1 MPRALNK
8 PEAGHSIE
16 ALRTLAI
23 LSMQTMTNR
32 GDIHEINQALAELET
47 ANAGANQEIGDPRD
61 ASAEFERDMAPIC
74 EAVATAIR
82 TKDLAAF
89 SGLKA
94 MFASMLAEA
103 NKEPA
108 LADVLQ
114 RQIGAALLEGLTAE
128 IAKGT
133 KE

>member
-1 MPRALNK
+1 M
-8 PEAGHSIE
+8 
-16 ALRTLAI
+16 LRSVEELRKLAI
-23 LSMQTMTNR
+23 QAMAAPGMTPA
-32 GDIHEINQALAELET
+32 DIHQINAALGEMERT
-47 ANAGANQEIGDPRD
+47 ANADGHDKDEA
-61 ASAEFERDMAPIC
+61 AAAFESDMAPIC